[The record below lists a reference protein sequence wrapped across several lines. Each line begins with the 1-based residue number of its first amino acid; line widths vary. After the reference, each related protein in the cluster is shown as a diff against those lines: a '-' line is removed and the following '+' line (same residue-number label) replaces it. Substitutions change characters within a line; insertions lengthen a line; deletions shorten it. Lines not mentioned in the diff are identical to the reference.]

1 MSLGE
6 RCEYV
11 FFHCVVMAK
20 DYLSHMMRSVFPH
33 LLGYI
38 VGDIFST
45 LQLLCY
51 IEKHILN
58 IFVTWGWIHPS
69 EWQQRFYV

>member
-1 MSLGE
+1 MNTF
-6 RCEYV
+6 

-38 VGDIFST
+38 VGDIF
-45 LQLLCY
+45 Q
-51 IEKHILN
+51 
-58 IFVTWGWIHPS
+58 HPS
-69 EWQQRFYV
+69 VITLHRKTYS